1 MADERGKDANVLFF
15 MLQLILLAS
24 WRFNMTPVTLRFV
37 RYSLAVTAF
46 AVTTARA
53 QMLEIPLTI
62 AGHKVTAEV
71 ADTEET
77 RMQGL
82 MHRRI
87 LPENRGML
95 FVFREVTHHA
105 MWMMNTYIPLS
116 VAFLDERGVIINIED
131 MKPHTQ
137 DTHPAAKPA
146 KYALEVNQGWFA
158 KRGIRAGAR
167 IEGLER
173 APPAR

>member
-1 MADERGKDANVLFF
+1 MPRVRCVLAGLALALGTLAAN
-15 MLQLILLAS
+15 
-24 WRFNMTPVTLRFV
+24 
-37 RYSLAVTAF
+37 
-46 AVTTARA
+46 A
-53 QMLEIPLTI
+53 QMPEIPLTV
-62 AGHKVTAEV
+62 AGHRLTVEV
-71 ADTEET
+71 ADTDET

-116 VAFLDERGVIINIED
+116 VAFLDERGLIINIAD
-131 MKPHTQ
+131 MQPQTR
-137 DTHPAAKPA
+137 DTHAAAKPA
-146 KYALEVNQGWFA
+146 KYALEVNQGWFE
-158 KRGIRAGAR
+158 KRGIKPGAGV
-167 IEGLER
+167 EGLER